1 MKVELELPDKPEVHY
16 MAGALGIDADAVVGK
31 LIRVWGWFDKHTED
45 GNATGVTF
53 SLLDRISG
61 VTGFAEQMELCG
73 WLTQSG
79 HVLTI
84 PKFDHHNGKT
94 AKNRALTAKRVAKSK
109 GKSNA
114 EGNAP
119 IVTEALP
126 REEKRRVTTSA
137 TTAIAFDGSSIKGI
151 TDEKIKLWH
160 EAYPA
165 VNLQTEVAKA
175 SAWLAAN
182 PKNRKS
188 NIERFLTNWF
198 CKSQDSAP
206 RVTTGNPWDGAK

>member
-1 MKVELELPDKPEVHY
+1 

-45 GNATGVTF
+45 GNAVGVTF

-79 HVLTI
+79 HVLSI

-109 GKSNA
+109 VKSNA

-126 REEKRRVTTSA
+126 REEKRREDKDKPVKKSKSRIPECFQLSERVLKWA
-137 TTAIAFDGSSIKGI
+137 AENGHDRLKERLEQFVSYAKRNGKEYVDWDEAFMGAVRENWAKLP
-151 TDEKIKLWH
+151 EKQKAAP
-160 EAYPA
+160 EVRA
-165 VNLQTEVAKA
+165 V
-175 SAWLAAN
+175 
-182 PKNRKS
+182 
-188 NIERFLTNWF
+188 
-198 CKSQDSAP
+198 
-206 RVTTGNPWDGAK
+206 